1 MMQTSVWATDLT
13 PDVKNGM
20 ARLVLIIHAVESYP
34 NASNNLEAKSSN
46 ILSCSSLLLEAR
58 SKYDIILA
66 PTLGTSSPY
75 LYSYVRMSLLRPGGS
90 TFALTPKNSS
100 SAVLATSIL
109 KDSRSLDVQS
119 LP

>member
-20 ARLVLIIHAVESYP
+20 ACLVLIILAVESYP
-34 NASNNLEAKSSN
+34 NASNNLEAKSSTM
-46 ILSCSSLLLEAR
+46 LSCPSLLLEAR
-58 SKYDIILA
+58 SKYDIILS
-66 PTLGTSSPY
+66 TSLGTSSPY

-100 SAVLATSIL
+100 AVLATSIL
-109 KDSRSLDVQS
+109 
-119 LP
+119 